1 MDKEDGLMDKN
12 RIIYDLGIMYDSN
25 IIEDI
30 VNPIH
35 NRYSVTLD
43 HEVDGTLLKEA
54 WERTKRVYPVIDS
67 VLGYDQDDTSVYMDP
82 KNAGK
87 FDKDHIYLIKPDGGV
102 NEPVKTKV
110 PVSPGTDAVGGR
122 LLAISYYERTITIGM
137 YHRLVDGAGLNMVF
151 STLLYSY
158 LALYTGR
165 EDEKPPVELTEGRTI
180 EEYYIS
186 DTPEFIFSKE
196 YTPVPLYSLPLG
208 CKGFYD
214 EDMVNDGDHVYLG
227 KIAFSAPEFIKC
239 CKENGANPS
248 AMICA
253 LLAKAAYAL
262 NPDEKEDIVFGLSVS
277 VKKLLG
283 IEKSIANAV
292 GIAMAY
298 TTRDDILNKS
308 LKEVAGKIRA
318 DVDSQRT
325 LDSYLSH
332 YHVFQT
338 YKQAF
343 NFKFRTVTY
352 LGSVNVGDNTAHI
365 VDAALGTCGNSNL
378 FLMQLGDR
386 FILSLQYGKATD
398 KYLNEFDR
406 ILKELGISSEI
417 THPAYFIPYDVKEA
431 VL

>member
-12 RIIYDLGIMYDSN
+12 RIVCDLGFVHGSN
-25 IIEDI
+25 IVEDI
-30 VNPIH
+30 MIPIH

-43 HEVDGTLLKEA
+43 HEVDGALLKEA

-67 VLGYDQDDTSVYMDP
+67 VLGYDQEDTSVYMDP

-87 FDKDHIYLIKPDGGV
+87 YEKDHIYLIKAEGGI
-102 NEPVKTKV
+102 NEPVKSKV

-122 LLAISYYERTITIGM
+122 LLAVSYYERTITISM
-137 YHRLVDGAGLNMVF
+137 YHRLVDGGGLNMVF
-151 STLLYSY
+151 HTLIYAY
-158 LALYTGR
+158 LALYTGH

-180 EEYYIS
+180 EEHYIC

-196 YTPVPLYSLPLG
+196 YTPVPLYTLPVG

-214 EDMVNDGDHVYLG
+214 EDMVNDGDNIYLG
-227 KIAFSAPEFIKC
+227 EIAFSAPEFIKC

-248 AMICA
+248 AMICT

-262 NPDEKEDIVFGLSVS
+262 NPEEKEDIVFGLSVS

-292 GIAMAY
+292 GIAIAY
-298 TTRDDILNKS
+298 TTRDDIMNKS
-308 LKEVAGKIRA
+308 LKEAAGKIRA

-325 LDSYLSH
+325 LDAYLSH
-332 YHVFQT
+332 YHVFQS

-352 LGSVNVGDNTAHI
+352 LGSVDVGDNSAHI
-365 VDAALGTCGNSNL
+365 VDAALGTYGNSNL
-378 FLMQLGDR
+378 FLLQLGDR
-386 FILSLQYGKATD
+386 FILTLQYGKATE

-406 ILKELGISSEI
+406 ILKELEIPSEI
-417 THPAYFIPYDVKEA
+417 THHAHFISYDAKEP